1 MDPLSV
7 KTIFALVGQLRYQEY
22 VGVRC
27 RSPAYQSGRWR
38 LRFEVQT
45 IASVFSVFP
54 DEWQSY
60 VHVA

>member
-1 MDPLSV
+1 MDHLSV
-7 KTIFALVGQLRYQEY
+7 HTLFVLVGQRRYQGY

-27 RSPAYQSGRWR
+27 RSLAYQLGRWR

-54 DEWQSY
+54 DEWQSD
-60 VHVA
+60 VHVT